1 MIDIIMTVL
10 QTPIGRLQQL
20 SMLLQLAPMA
30 PDALLPVTSRPV
42 RPVANS
48 DLLVGRLVIPWYP
61 ASHLFQESVGNAT
74 ANIRPARKHI
84 LATLA
89 GNVITIIPTVPLIV
103 IHAVTQTPRKTI
115 TLAESMTD
123 LLDVIGPA
131 VEST

>member
-1 MIDIIMTVL
+1 MTVI

-20 SMLLQLAPMA
+20 SMLLQFALMA
-30 PDALLPVTSRPV
+30 QDALSPVISRPV

-48 DLLVGRLVIPWYP
+48 DLLVGKLVIPWYP
-61 ASHLFQESVGNAT
+61 ESHPFRESAGNVT
-74 ANIRPARKHI
+74 ANIRLARKHI

-89 GNVITIIPTVPLIV
+89 ENVTTIIPIVPLVV